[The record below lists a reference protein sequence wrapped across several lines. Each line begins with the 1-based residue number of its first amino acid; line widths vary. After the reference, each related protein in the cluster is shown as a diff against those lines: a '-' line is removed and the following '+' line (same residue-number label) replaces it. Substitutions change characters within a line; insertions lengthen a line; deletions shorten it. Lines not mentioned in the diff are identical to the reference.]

1 MSDKPK
7 QRLIIISGSPCVG
20 KTTVATALFESYE
33 NSAYCDGDWVWCVN
47 PFSID
52 DPRLRC
58 GDKNMSFVISTYLN
72 ARFDTVILS
81 TVVAMYPSIRE
92 PLLRD
97 ITATNYTT
105 IGFTL
110 TCSEKTLVKRHQKRG
125 DHNEVSFEWL
135 RMEPYAGDYVI
146 ETDDKTVTQIVNEIR
161 AIIG

>member
-72 ARFDTVILS
+72 AHFDTVILS

-92 PLLRD
+92 PLQS
-97 ITATNYTT
+97 TT
-105 IGFTL
+105 FQRNQSADDPVRL
-110 TCSEKTLVKRHQKRG
+110 F
-125 DHNEVSFEWL
+125 SFFANH
-135 RMEPYAGDYVI
+135 RFRTPSQRS
-146 ETDDKTVTQIVNEIR
+146 T
-161 AIIG
+161 

>member
-72 ARFDTVILS
+72 AHFDTVILS
-81 TVVAMYPSIRE
+81 TVVAMYPSCLLYTSAFPFVCLAGSIR
-92 PLLRD
+92 PKLSGIPYPRLWPQAQFR
-97 ITATNYTT
+97 AA
-105 IGFTL
+105 GARF
-110 TCSEKTLVKRHQKRG
+110 SKR
-125 DHNEVSFEWL
+125 
-135 RMEPYAGDYVI
+135 PPAGLSAGRRTRI
-146 ETDDKTVTQIVNEIR
+146 STERR
-161 AIIG
+161 AP

>member
-72 ARFDTVILS
+72 ARFDMVILS

-92 PLLRD
+92 PLQS
-97 ITATNYTT
+97 TAFQRNQSADDPVRL
-105 IGFTL
+105 F
-110 TCSEKTLVKRHQKRG
+110 
-125 DHNEVSFEWL
+125 SFFANH
-135 RMEPYAGDYVI
+135 RF
-146 ETDDKTVTQIVNEIR
+146 
-161 AIIG
+161 